1 MAHQTRGQVTLW
13 VRNVGVSSCVP
24 GEGAL
29 PVPPPLQV
37 ELVAPLGSRKLVNG
51 ATGQP
56 VPQFSARLPLQ
67 PGMLPPGYR
76 LWQVYSQLI
85 GTEGHPVVRVQLW
98 YHPRIEGAGQLITES
113 TDSPFVPR
121 PW

>member
-1 MAHQTRGQVTLW
+1 M
-13 VRNVGVSSCVP
+13 RNVGVSSCVP

-51 ATGQP
+51 ADRPAGPAVQCP
-56 VPQFSARLPLQ
+56 AAAAAGDAPARVP
-67 PGMLPPGYR
+67 

-85 GTEGHPVVRVQLW
+85 GTEGHAVVRVQLW